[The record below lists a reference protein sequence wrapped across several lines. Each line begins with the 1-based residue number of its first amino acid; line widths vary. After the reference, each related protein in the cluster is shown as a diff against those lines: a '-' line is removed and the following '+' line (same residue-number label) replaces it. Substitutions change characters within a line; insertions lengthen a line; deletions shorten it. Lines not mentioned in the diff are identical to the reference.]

1 MGGVVSLL
9 RASRWKLAAAGL
21 AGAASGLGIAA
32 LIALI
37 NTALA
42 LPRAEQAQLLPGF
55 VALCLGVFVAR
66 TASEAALVRLSQQL
80 IAALRSQ
87 LSRQILASPLRE
99 LERHGAHRL
108 LAALTED
115 VQKIAALLTRLPTF
129 CINLAVALGCFAY
142 LGWLSWPLMLGALAC
157 IGLGIGVF
165 LVAQLRAQGALE
177 RSRQAGDELYKHFTT
192 VTQGSKE
199 LQMHRGR
206 RLAFLSRWLDRA
218 AARLQRNFVRG
229 MTTYAVA
236 ESLGLLM
243 FFVFIGLLLFLPA
256 DYTTQDPAVLSGY
269 ALTFLYLITPVEVL
283 VNLAP
288 DFGQFRV
295 AMKQL
300 AHLQLALAPSQ
311 DEAAGRDLWGP
322 LSSIELS
329 GVTHGYR
336 SEHEDGHFTLGPL
349 ELDLVPGEIVFI
361 TGGNGSGKT
370 TLAKLL
376 VGLYA
381 PDSGEVKVN
390 GARVS
395 SGPEREAYRQLF
407 SCVFA
412 DFYLFEEL
420 LGLADPHLESRAREL
435 LKQLRLDHKVSLEG
449 GRFSTVALSQGQR
462 KRLALLAAVLEDRPV
477 CLFDEWAADQDP
489 VFKRVFYEHI
499 LPDLKA
505 QGRAVVA
512 ITHDDAY
519 FHLADRH
526 VKLESGR
533 IVSIGTPSRASAKV
547 ELKGLKAAG
556 AADVACREAQ
566 A

>member
-1 MGGVVSLL
+1 MMNGVVALL
-9 RASRWKLAAAGL
+9 RGSRWKLAGAGL
-21 AGAASGLGIAA
+21 AGALSGLGIAA

-37 NTALA
+37 NSALA
-42 LPRAEQAQLLPGF
+42 LPRAEQGRLLPAF
-55 VALCLGVFVAR
+55 VALCVGVFLAR
-66 TASEAALVRLSQQL
+66 TASEALLVRLSQHL
-80 IAALRSQ
+80 IAGLRCQ
-87 LSRQILASPLRE
+87 LSRQILASPLRQ
-99 LERHGAHRL
+99 LEQHGAHRL
-108 LAALTED
+108 LAALTDD

-129 CINLAVALGCFAY
+129 CINVAVALGCFAY

-157 IGLGIGVF
+157 IGIGIGVF
-165 LVAQLRAQGALE
+165 LVAQLRAQGALQ
-177 RSRQAGDELYKHFTT
+177 RSRDAGDELYKHFIT
-192 VTQGSKE
+192 VTEGGKE

-206 RLAFLSRWLDRA
+206 RSAFLTRWLDGA
-218 AARLQRNFVRG
+218 VARLRHNFVSG
-229 MTTYAVA
+229 MTIYALA

-243 FFVFIGLLLFLPA
+243 FFVFIGLLLFLPP
-256 DYTTQDPAVLSGY
+256 DYTTHNPAVLSGY

-295 AMKQL
+295 ALKQL
-300 AHLQLALAPSQ
+300 ATLQLALAPGQ
-311 DEAAGRDLWGP
+311 DHGAGRPAWKTLQQ
-322 LSSIELS
+322 LELK

-336 SEHEDGHFTLGPL
+336 SEHEDGQFTLGPI
-349 ELDLVPGEIVFI
+349 DLSLSPGEIVFI

-381 PDSGEVKVN
+381 PDSGQVSVN
-390 GARVS
+390 GEAVV
-395 SGPEREAYRQLF
+395 GDADREAYRQLF

-420 LGLADPHLESRAREL
+420 LGLDDPERAPRAGEL
-435 LKQLRLDHKVSLEG
+435 LKRLKLDHKVSLEK

-462 KRLALLAAVLEDRPV
+462 KRLALLGAVLEDRPV

-489 VFKRVFYEHI
+489 VFKRVFYEDI

-505 QGRAVVA
+505 QGRTVVA

-533 IVSIGTPSRASAKV
+533 IVSIRSQRQAAACNEEPVAAPATPGRPSQLQV
-547 ELKGLKAAG
+547 G
-556 AADVACREAQ
+556 
-566 A
+566 